1 MKLVEKALYDSKI
14 PGVVPHRQDERTIKV
29 PIPKFV
35 IALSTGYKLL
45 TVSADLL

>member
-14 PGVVPHRQDERTIKV
+14 PGVVPHRQDDRTIKI

-35 IALSTGYKLL
+35 ASYIRL
-45 TVSADLL
+45 TLT